1 MPSHDLYAYRKRFVI
16 VLFLFLSFFY
26 HLPRASES
34 RKKQLQW
41 SNEDMIAAMSAVHD
55 QKVTISDAATK
66 YSVPRKTLDDR
77 IRERVEY
84 GSRPGPST
92 VLIKEEEDGLASYL
106 AYMAQRGFPLT
117 QTLTKAFLPGP

>member
-1 MPSHDLYAYRKRFVI
+1 
-16 VLFLFLSFFY
+16 
-26 HLPRASES
+26 
-34 RKKQLQW
+34 
-41 SNEDMIAAMSAVHD
+41 MIAAMSAVHN

-92 VLIKEEEDGLASYL
+92 VLTKEEEDGLASYL

-117 QTLTKAFLPGP
+117 QTLSKAFAWPIAVQSGKDDCFGKEGPSEYLWGVFSIDILS